1 MQSSMPLKPTPLPQE
16 RPVGV
21 LAGEGEATVLL
32 IDRSPTV
39 TLCRPTKATQEVC
52 R

>member
-32 IDRSPTV
+32 IDLSPTV
-39 TLCRPTKATQEVC
+39 TFVPTYQSHTGGK
-52 R
+52 